1 MAISR
6 NRDPPACDYASAA
19 SYLTLLQIDETTVQV
34 LKADPLSI
42 H

>member
-6 NRDPPACDYASAA
+6 NRYLPARYFASAA
-19 SYLTLLQIDETTVQV
+19 SHLTLLQIDETTVQV